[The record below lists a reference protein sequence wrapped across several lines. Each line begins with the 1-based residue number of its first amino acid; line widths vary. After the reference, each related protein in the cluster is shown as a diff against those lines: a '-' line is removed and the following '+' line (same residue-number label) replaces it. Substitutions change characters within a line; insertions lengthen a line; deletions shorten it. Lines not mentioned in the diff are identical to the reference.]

1 MHQPQ
6 FLTSQTIYNKIM
18 YDQINDVSYV
28 PGNISG
34 TKEDGVTLSVVMFFK
49 SHITLYSVHS

>member
-1 MHQPQ
+1 
-6 FLTSQTIYNKIM
+6 M